1 MKMTTENKLK
11 IVELTFDIKKLCE
24 KIEAIVLSNQGKHCF
39 SSGEF
44 NELNYLFE
52 LAKKMRDIR
61 QSKYE

>member
-1 MKMTTENKLK
+1 MTAGNKLK

-24 KIEAIVLSNQGKHCF
+24 KIETIVLINQGKHCF

-44 NELNYLFE
+44 TELNYLFD
-52 LAKKMRDIR
+52 LAKEMRDIG